1 MTKSGKGS
9 HRAANRVVRQP
20 ATKFA
25 HLRKRM
31 QQRILRETP
40 KPAK

>member
-1 MTKSGKGS
+1 MTKPGKGS
-9 HRAANRVVRQP
+9 QRGNRVVRKP

-31 QQRILRETP
+31 QQRLHRALP
-40 KPAK
+40 KGPK